1 MQGQLLAK
9 GQVMKLLKAAFRGVV
24 YFLALWGAFSLFYV
38 GAELYEVHQTRKY
51 LQQQK
56 QIWGHD

>member
-1 MQGQLLAK
+1 
-9 GQVMKLLKAAFRGVV
+9 MKLLKASV
-24 YFLALWGAFSLFYV
+24 YVLALWAAFSLLYF
-38 GAELYEVHQTRKY
+38 GGELYTAHQSRKY